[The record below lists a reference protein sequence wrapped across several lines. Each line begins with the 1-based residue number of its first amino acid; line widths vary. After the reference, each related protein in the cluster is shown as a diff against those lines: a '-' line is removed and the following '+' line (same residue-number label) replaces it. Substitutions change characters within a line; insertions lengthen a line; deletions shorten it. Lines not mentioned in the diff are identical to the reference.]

1 LFFHGRSPLRIRFGL
16 APRRRIAGRGRIGAC
31 FSCFG
36 LFAETRQT
44 VGGSKFLAPGA
55 QQQAAQQ
62 NAGKKG
68 SELAE
73 LLRKHVADYKEFF
86 ASPQALWLE
95 LRT

>member
-1 LFFHGRSPLRIRFGL
+1 LLFHGRSPLRIRFGR
-16 APRRRIAGRGRIGAC
+16 APRCRIAGRGRIGAC

-44 VGGSKFLAPGA
+44 VGGSKFLAPAA

-73 LLRKHVADYKEFF
+73 LLGKHVPDYKEFF
-86 ASPQALWLE
+86 AALQARVLQV
-95 LRT
+95 RT